1 MKKIAIFGTTA
12 DPFTVGHFEI
22 VKEAIKK
29 FDEIIIVP
37 TSVRYYKNTRQL
49 FSFSERV
56 DIITYLTS
64 GLKNIRIS
72 RIEEDKDNNWRAI
85 DTISELMQEDKEAE
99 YYYIIG
105 QDSYENFKTWYRY
118 RDILNLV
125 NLVVVPRGE
134 SQLQLDKEIP
144 FELLQISKKFNNSS
158 ATKVRQ
164 KLIDEIKQMYLESF
178 EYFYQG

>member
-22 VKEAIKK
+22 IKESAKI
-29 FDEIIIVP
+29 FDGVIIVP
-37 TSVRYYKNTRQL
+37 TSIRYYKNTRQL

-64 GLKNIRIS
+64 GLKNVKIS
-72 RIEEDKDNNWRAI
+72 RIEEDKDDNWRAI
-85 DTISELMQEDKEAE
+85 DTISELMQDDKEAE

-134 SQLQLDKEIP
+134 SQLQPDKEIP

-164 KLIDEIKQMYLESF
+164 KLIEEIKQMYLESF
-178 EYFYQG
+178 ECFY

>member
-12 DPFTVGHFEI
+12 DPFTKGHFEI
-22 VKEAIKK
+22 VKESIKR
-29 FDEIIIVP
+29 FDEVIIVP
-37 TSVRYYKNTRQL
+37 TSVRYYKKSRQL

-56 DIITYLTS
+56 DIITYLIS
-64 GLKNIRIS
+64 SLKNIKIS
-72 RIEEDKDNNWRAI
+72 RIEEDKDDNWRAI
-85 DTISELMQEDKEAE
+85 DTIAELMSEDKDAE

-125 NLVVVPRGE
+125 TLVVVPRGE
-134 SQLQLDKEIP
+134 GQLQADSEIP
-144 FELLQISKKFNNSS
+144 FELLEISKKFNNSS

-164 KLIDEIKQMYLESF
+164 KLIDEIKRMYLESF
-178 EYFYQG
+178 EYFY

>member
-22 VKEAIKK
+22 VKEATKI
-29 FDEIIIVP
+29 FDEVIIVP

-56 DIITYLTS
+56 DIIIYLTS
-64 GLKNIRIS
+64 GLKNVRIS
-72 RIEEDKDNNWRAI
+72 RIEEDKDDNWRAI
-85 DTISELMQEDKEAE
+85 DTISELMQNDKEAE

-134 SQLQLDKEIP
+134 SQLQPDKEIP

-164 KLIDEIKQMYLESF
+164 KLIEEIKQMYLESF
-178 EYFYQG
+178 ECFY

>member
-22 VKEAIKK
+22 VKESLKIV
-29 FDEIIIVP
+29 DEVIIVP

-64 GLKNIRIS
+64 SLKNVKIS
-72 RIEEDKDNNWRAI
+72 RIEEDKDDNWRAI
-85 DTISELMQEDKEAE
+85 DTISELMQDDKEAE

-125 NLVVVPRGE
+125 NLVVVPRGN
-134 SQLQLDKEIP
+134 SQLQPDKEIP

-164 KLIDEIKQMYLESF
+164 KLIDEIKQMYLDSF

>member
-22 VKEAIKK
+22 VKEATKI
-29 FDEIIIVP
+29 FDEVIIVP

-56 DIITYLTS
+56 DIITYLTL
-64 GLKNIRIS
+64 GLKNVRIS
-72 RIEEDKDNNWRAI
+72 KIEEDKDNNWRAI